1 MRKEEKMLSEEIM
14 KLKLKLKIPQQQF
27 EQDDHELQQEQFK
40 FEQQRWKNVI
50 DMFKSDGNVVHIFK

>member
-27 EQDDHELQQEQFK
+27 EQDHKLQQEQFK